1 VIPGI
6 PSESY
11 RIVAV
16 FLSNPRDFA
25 IKPNSIDV
33 VVINANVTLT
43 EQFTVTEFSIKGRVL
58 SPKKTGIKDV
68 RIKIDA
74 KEQTKSDA
82 NGEYYLGTVSTSFNP

>member
-1 VIPGI
+1 LIPGI
-6 PSESY
+6 PSGGY
-11 RIVAV
+11 KVVAV
-16 FLSNPRDFA
+16 FFNNPRDFT

-33 VVINANVTLT
+33 TVLNSNVTLT

-58 SPKKTGIKDV
+58 SPKKIGIKDV

-82 NGEYYLGTVSTSFNP
+82 NGEYYLGTVITPFDL